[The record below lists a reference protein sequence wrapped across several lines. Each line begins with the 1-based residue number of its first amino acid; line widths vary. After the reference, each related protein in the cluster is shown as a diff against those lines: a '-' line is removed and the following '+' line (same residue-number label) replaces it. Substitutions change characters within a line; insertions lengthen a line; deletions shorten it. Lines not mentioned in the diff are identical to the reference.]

1 MYDNKVCPFCKTTF
15 SATDDIVVCSSCEMP
30 HHKDCW
36 VENGGCTTFGCMG
49 TINAVSGQA
58 NSVTNTEMRIEEFEV
73 VKRRFCGYCG
83 ATLNNVDAKF
93 CGKCGKPTIKV

>member
-36 VENGGCTTFGCMG
+36 VEHGGCTTFGCMG
-49 TINAVSGQA
+49 TINAVSGQ
-58 NSVTNTEMRIEEFEV
+58 
-73 VKRRFCGYCG
+73 
-83 ATLNNVDAKF
+83 VDVLLQPDEGIF
-93 CGKCGKPTIKV
+93 QSFGHFLQ